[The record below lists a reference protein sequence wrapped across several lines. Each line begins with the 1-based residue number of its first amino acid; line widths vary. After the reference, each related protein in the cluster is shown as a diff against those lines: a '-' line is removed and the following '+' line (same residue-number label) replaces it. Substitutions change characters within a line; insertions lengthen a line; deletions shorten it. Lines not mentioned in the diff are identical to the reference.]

1 MIFNKGGVTLR
12 DKKASHPN
20 NEILIPSPISTLFTI
35 LASKTEVKKGTLFL
49 VPVTLG
55 SEYPE
60 ESIPLFVINQIKKL
74 RHFVV
79 EDLRSARRFL
89 RRIDQK
95 FPIDETEFL
104 IIDKHSSLKEGSIFL
119 NAASN
124 GMDTGLMSEAGL
136 PGVADP
142 GSFIIAEAHRQGI
155 QIKPLPGPSSIILAL
170 ISSGMNG
177 QSFAFRGY
185 LPVKQ
190 QERIATI
197 KELESRSIGG
207 ESQIFMETPYRNMKL
222 LNDIFAVC
230 HPNTRL
236 CVAAAITLK
245 NEYIKTMT
253 IREWRLSPPKID
265 KIPAIFVLAK

>member
-1 MIFNKGGVTLR
+1 M
-12 DKKASHPN
+12 
-20 NEILIPSPISTLFTI
+20 STLFTI
-35 LASKTEVKKGTLFL
+35 LATKTEVKKGTLLL

-60 ESIPLFVINQIKKL
+60 ESIPVFVLEEIKNL
-74 RHFVV
+74 RHFIV

-89 RRIDQK
+89 RRVDTK
-95 FPIDETEFL
+95 FPIDDTEFL
-104 IIDKHSSLKEGSIFL
+104 VIDKHSSLKEGSIFL
-119 NAASN
+119 NAAAN

-155 QIKPLPGPSSIILAL
+155 RVKPLPGPSSIILAL

-190 QERIATI
+190 PERITAI
-197 KELESRSIGG
+197 KELESRAAGG

-230 HPNTRL
+230 HPDTRL

-245 NEYIKTMT
+245 NEFIKTLT
-253 IREWRLSPPKID
+253 VREWRLVPPKID
-265 KIPAIFVLAK
+265 KTPAIFVLAK